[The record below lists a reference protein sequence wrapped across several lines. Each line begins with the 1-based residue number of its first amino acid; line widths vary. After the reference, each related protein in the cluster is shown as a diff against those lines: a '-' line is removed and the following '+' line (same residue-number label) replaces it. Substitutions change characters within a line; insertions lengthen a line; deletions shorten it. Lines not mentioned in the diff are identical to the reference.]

1 MSTLQ
6 ISASMATGAA
16 SEGAHRRPGPV
27 LRVLGTVIAAM
38 AETNRRRAEREIA
51 RAARSYGLDMPDRT

>member
-6 ISASMATGAA
+6 ISAPLATAKPLPAQRPMLRLLGA
-16 SEGAHRRPGPV
+16 V
-27 LRVLGTVIAAM
+27 VDAM

-51 RAARSYGLDMPDRT
+51 RVARTYGLGTADRA

>member
-6 ISASMATGAA
+6 ISASMATSTA
-16 SEGAHRRPGPV
+16 SEGTLRRPGPV
-27 LRVLGTVIAAM
+27 LRILGTVVAAM

-51 RAARSYGLDMPDRT
+51 RAARSYGLGIPDRT

>member
-6 ISASMATGAA
+6 ISAPITADSSA
-16 SEGAHRRPGPV
+16 EFQRPGWA
-27 LRVLGTVIAAM
+27 LRIFRAVIEAV

-51 RAARSYGLDMPDRT
+51 RIQRYGLKLDRA

>member
-6 ISASMATGAA
+6 ISTPIAADSFGANP
-16 SEGAHRRPGPV
+16 RRPGPL
-27 LRVLGTVIAAM
+27 LRALHAVIAAM

-51 RAARSYGLDMPDRT
+51 RVDRIYGIGSARH

>member
-6 ISASMATGAA
+6 ISAPVTIPTTAYAP
-16 SEGAHRRPGPV
+16 RPGPV
-27 LRVLGTVIAAM
+27 LRVLRAVVDAV

-51 RAARSYGLDMPDRT
+51 RVAHRYGLEADRV